1 MNKNGQER
9 RELPQIV
16 NDCKTLL
23 SIDKVEVI
31 SKLQNL
37 SSPLPP
43 WKPTGNPRAFE
54 QKLSS
59 LSIPINMFGL
69 FYGDVPWSTVNFHT
83 QMTKK
88 KSSTT
93 SFMLANVVFLKK
105 IWWSNLTLV
114 KAFEHN
120 FSPEEGKFEQTIFKS
135 SNAWGLPGVK
145 LKLQTYWCIRLW
157 AQFVRGITE
166 QTLQIQIAK
175 LPQLWIVYRWS
186 KVLLQDWKSK

>member
-43 WKPTGNPRAFE
+43 WKPTGNQRAFE

-69 FYGDVPWSTVNFHT
+69 FYGDVPRSTVHFHT

-93 SFMLANVVFLKK
+93 SFMLANAVFLKK
-105 IWWSNLTLV
+105 IDD
-114 KAFEHN
+114 
-120 FSPEEGKFEQTIFKS
+120 
-135 SNAWGLPGVK
+135 
-145 LKLQTYWCIRLW
+145 
-157 AQFVRGITE
+157 
-166 QTLQIQIAK
+166 QI
-175 LPQLWIVYRWS
+175 
-186 KVLLQDWKSK
+186 

>member
-93 SFMLANVVFLKK
+93 SFMLANVVFFKK
-105 IWWSNLTLV
+105 IDDQIWHLLRHLNTILAQRRANLN
-114 KAFEHN
+114 KP
-120 FSPEEGKFEQTIFKS
+120 S
-135 SNAWGLPGVK
+135 
-145 LKLQTYWCIRLW
+145 
-157 AQFVRGITE
+157 
-166 QTLQIQIAK
+166 
-175 LPQLWIVYRWS
+175 S
-186 KVLLQDWKSK
+186 KVQMPEDCQGWSWSFRLTDALDFELSL